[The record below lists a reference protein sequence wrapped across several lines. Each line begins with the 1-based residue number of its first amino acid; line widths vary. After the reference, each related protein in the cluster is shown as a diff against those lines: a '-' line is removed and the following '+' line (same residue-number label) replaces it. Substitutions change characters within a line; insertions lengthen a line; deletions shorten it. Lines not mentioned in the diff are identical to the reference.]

1 MAAQCNCQKENS
13 LLKNEDYT
21 KYIIG
26 LLLAII
32 IGLIMVYKN
41 CGN

>member
-1 MAAQCNCQKENS
+1 MTQCNCQKENS
-13 LLKNEDYT
+13 LLVKNEDYKT
-21 KYIIG
+21 YVIA

-32 IGLIMVYKN
+32 VGLFMVYKN